1 MTKAEAK
8 KRILN
13 RLLDH
18 LEDDDVDLFG
28 DTDSNGN
35 RLLIDSQEYRALD
48 AARCD
53 LQREFRRRT
62 Q

>member
-8 KRILN
+8 KKLLNYIL
-13 RLLDH
+13 DQ
-18 LEDDDVDLFG
+18 LEDDDEALFG
-28 DTDSNGN
+28 DTDSKGGP
-35 RLLIDSQEYRALD
+35 LLIDSQEYRALD

-62 Q
+62 R